1 MNNLV
6 GRCLQMK
13 SSGSPPPQHWLELL
27 GKSHFYQRDKQQIMT
42 WQQQLPCPLS
52 AFDMH
57 LVYTNSYDLFEKNHC
72 HFIKTNRDFMKTPY
86 KPKSISQYDKFK
98 AFF

>member
-1 MNNLV
+1 M
-6 GRCLQMK
+6 
-13 SSGSPPPQHWLELL
+13 SSGYLVSVKVEE
-27 GKSHFYQRDKQQIMT
+27 STIT
-42 WQQQLPCPLS
+42 LS
-52 AFDMH
+52 FQ
-57 LVYTNSYDLFEKNHC
+57 NSLFEKNHC